1 MNKINDIN
9 NNTNNINNI
18 NNSNDQIKNIFLQ
31 DEIDK
36 LKVDCINI
44 FFRLTYYFNEININK
59 ILRMD
64 IINILFYICSSNSNS
79 SISNSNNLTNSS
91 NYNENAYTG
100 LKTLTIKT
108 LGNLANGNIIQVQV
122 SLYKI

>member
-1 MNKINDIN
+1 M
-9 NNTNNINNI
+9 
-18 NNSNDQIKNIFLQ
+18 Q

-64 IINILFYICSSNSNS
+64 IINILFYICISNSNS

>member
-1 MNKINDIN
+1 LNKINDIN

>member
-64 IINILFYICSSNSNS
+64 IINILFYICITNSNS

>member
-1 MNKINDIN
+1 LNKINDIN

-64 IINILFYICSSNSNS
+64 IINILFYICISKSNS